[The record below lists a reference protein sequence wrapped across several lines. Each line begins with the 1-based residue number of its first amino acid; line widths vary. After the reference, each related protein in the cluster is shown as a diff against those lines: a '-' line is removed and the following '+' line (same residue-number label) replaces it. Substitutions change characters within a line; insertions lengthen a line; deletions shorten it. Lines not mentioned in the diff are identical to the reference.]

1 MDYIKI
7 GKIINTHGIKGELK
21 IQSYSD
27 FDAQRYKKGN
37 QVYVLYEGTYI
48 PFQVATF
55 RVHKGYPLVS
65 FQNAENIN
73 AVEKFK
79 ESLLFMSAEDR
90 TPLKKGE
97 YYRDELIGM
106 QVHDEEGNPIGT
118 VSAVEETYPGQ
129 RHLRIARMD
138 QADALVPY
146 IPVFIKNVDKE
157 QQIITIHVQEGLL

>member
-27 FDAQRYKKGN
+27 FDAQRYQKGN
-37 QVYVLYEGTYI
+37 KVYILYEGKYI

-55 RVHKGYPLVS
+55 RVHKGFSLVS
-65 FQNAENIN
+65 FQNAQNIN
-73 AVEKFK
+73 DVEKFK
-79 ESLLFMSAEDR
+79 ESLIFMSAEDR

-97 YYRDELIGM
+97 YYRDELIGL
-106 QVHDEEGNPIGT
+106 QVYDEEGSKIGT

-129 RHLRIARMD
+129 RHLRIARTN
-138 QADALVPY
+138 QGDALVPY
-146 IPVFIKNVDKE
+146 IPVFIKKVDME
-157 QQIITIHVQEGLL
+157 QKIIVIHVQEGLL